1 MAFENKLGIT
11 DSAQL
16 AREEEKISKAKAKEL
31 FESGILDSLHPGT
44 YVTLARIHE
53 FLFDEIYDFAG
64 KMRTVNI
71 AKGNFRFVGTSCR
84 RGYQCRY

>member
-44 YVTLARIHE
+44 YVTPVSYTHLDVYKRQSWKSVNTRWKLMKTDWAIMQRQQG
-53 FLFDEIYDFAG
+53 FL
-64 KMRTVNI
+64 
-71 AKGNFRFVGTSCR
+71 
-84 RGYQCRY
+84 

>member
-31 FESGILDSLHPGT
+31 FEWYFGFFTSWNICNTCQDS
-44 YVTLARIHE
+44 
-53 FLFDEIYDFAG
+53 
-64 KMRTVNI
+64 
-71 AKGNFRFVGTSCR
+71 
-84 RGYQCRY
+84 